1 MISVIYHFFVKVTS
15 TEYVIYYFH
24 KVANFPNTALDYV
37 INSVNPH
44 TVNTRPSLRD
54 LQQCFTPQYAV
65 QWRVIGTQLG
75 LPTATL
81 DIIEHDNHYKAMQCC
96 DTMLSKW
103 LEVDTT
109 ASWEQ
114 LFAVIE
120 STAVSCSKG
129 D

>member
-1 MISVIYHFFVKVTS
+1 MISRTLLKVYCSCQTS
-15 TEYVIYYFH
+15 GYLFRT
-24 KVANFPNTALDYV
+24 LGYV

-81 DIIEHDNHYKAMQCC
+81 DIIEHDNYYKAMECC
-96 DTMLSKW
+96 NAMLSKW
-103 LEVDTT
+103 LEVETT

-114 LFAVIE
+114 LFTIIE
-120 STAVSCSKG
+120 SPAVSCSRG